1 MVGNKIADK
10 ITKVSRKV
18 SSQNSSGIV
27 TNETENNGIDREIPN
42 ERYISSEKKYQKI
55 INLLENIH
63 QINHLNIGQKIG
75 LKQVQLLW
83 TPSIYK
89 WKLQSKIYLFFS
101 YVINRTCYCPML
113 IT

>member
-18 SSQNSSGIV
+18 SSQNSPGIV

-55 INLLENIH
+55 INLLENTPN
-63 QINHLNIGQKIG
+63 QPSKYRTKKWAETSTAAVDPQHL
-75 LKQVQLLW
+75 QVE
-83 TPSIYK
+83 
-89 WKLQSKIYLFFS
+89 
-101 YVINRTCYCPML
+101 VAE
-113 IT
+113 

>member
-18 SSQNSSGIV
+18 SSQNSPGIV

-55 INLLENIH
+55 INLLENTPN
-63 QINHLNIGQKIG
+63 QPSKYRTKIG

-83 TPSIYK
+83 TPIIYK